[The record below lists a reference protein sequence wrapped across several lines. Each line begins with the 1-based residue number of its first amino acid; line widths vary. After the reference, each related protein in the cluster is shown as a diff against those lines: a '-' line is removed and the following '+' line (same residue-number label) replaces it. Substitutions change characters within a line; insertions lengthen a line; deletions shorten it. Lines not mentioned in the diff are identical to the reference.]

1 MPSVI
6 HGGDEL
12 TDLPEAPSATE
23 NGDTQAPY
31 DISQHR
37 TIVEEGEKDG
47 CLGACTQKSFSELRP
62 LERQKTPF
70 CKETLGK
77 GEFHTIFTHEEV

>member
-23 NGDTQAPY
+23 NGGTTQDYCRRGGEGWVSGGLHPEKLFRATPSRTPENAFLQR
-31 DISQHR
+31 DVGEGRISHN
-37 TIVEEGEKDG
+37 
-47 CLGACTQKSFSELRP
+47 
-62 LERQKTPF
+62 
-70 CKETLGK
+70 
-77 GEFHTIFTHEEV
+77 FHT

>member
-6 HGGDEL
+6 QCGEQL

-23 NGDTQAPY
+23 NGGTQAPY
-31 DISQHR
+31 GILQHR
-37 TIVEEGEKDG
+37 TIIEEEGEKDG
-47 CLGACTQKSFSELRP
+47 GLGACPQKRISELRQ

-70 CKETLGK
+70 WS
-77 GEFHTIFTHEEV
+77 IV

>member
-23 NGDTQAPY
+23 NGKTQTPCG
-31 DISQHR
+31 ISQHW
-37 TIVEEGEKDG
+37 TIVETDGAKDG
-47 CLGACTQKSFSELRP
+47 G
-62 LERQKTPF
+62 LE
-70 CKETLGK
+70 
-77 GEFHTIFTHEEV
+77 